1 MGVVERKEREK
12 EARRNQILDAAE
24 SIFQAKGL
32 SQATMDDIAK
42 EAELAKGTI
51 YLYYKNK
58 DELQVGLV
66 MRSFDLMNAA
76 FNQAFE
82 RAPLAIQKITEV
94 GKSYWE
100 FAASRPFNFGMM
112 CNMDFPQRALISD
125 ELFAELDEKSSWLW
139 KFLVAMI
146 DEAKNEGTI
155 KHDVDSFSLS
165 MLMWMNSMS
174 ILRLYQRLKLA
185 PGNIVAAKNEFNMAN
200 LDFPKL
206 YDFTLTSALTH
217 AVTPEGAKY
226 ITPLRF
232 PTMAELGVVA
242 DLRQHQGGNSSSLL
256 TNQLLS
262 EEQPV

>member
-1 MGVVERKEREK
+1 MGIIERKEREK

-24 SIFQAKGL
+24 RIFETKGT

-58 DELQVGLV
+58 DELQVGLI
-66 MRSFDLMNAA
+66 MRSFDLMNEEFTA
-76 FNQAFE
+76 AFE
-82 RAPLAIQKITEV
+82 RAPLAIQKINEV
-94 GKSYWE
+94 GKAYWH

-125 ELFAELDEKSSWLW
+125 ELFAELDQKSSWLW
-139 KFLVAMI
+139 KFLISMI
-146 DEAKNEGTI
+146 EEAKIEGTV

-165 MLMWMNSMS
+165 MLLWVNSMS
-174 ILRLYQRLKLA
+174 ILRLYQRFHLTK
-185 PGNIVAAKNEFNMAN
+185 GTVIAAKNEFNMSN

-226 ITPLRF
+226 IAPLRF
-232 PTMAELGVVA
+232 PSMAELGVIA
-242 DLRQHQGGNSSSLL
+242 NLRDHQESGSTL

-262 EEQPV
+262 EEKIV

>member
-1 MGVVERKEREK
+1 MGVLERKEREK
-12 EARRNQILDAAE
+12 EARRSQILDAAE
-24 SIFQAKGL
+24 IIFEAKGL

-58 DELQVGLV
+58 DELQVGLI
-66 MRSFDLMNAA
+66 MRSFDMMNAS
-76 FNQAFE
+76 FTDAFE

-94 GKSYWE
+94 GKSYWD

-125 ELFAELDEKSSWLW
+125 ELFAELDQKSSWLW

-146 DEAKNEGTI
+146 DEAKHEGTI

-165 MLMWMNSMS
+165 MLLWINSMS
-174 ILRLYQRLKLA
+174 ILRLYQRLKLT

-206 YDFTLTSALTH
+206 YDFALTSALTH
-217 AVTPEGAKY
+217 VVTSEGAKY
-226 ITPLRF
+226 IAQLRF
-232 PTMAELGVVA
+232 PSMSELGVIA
-242 DLRQHQGGNSSSLL
+242 DLRQHQGTAPSLL

-262 EEQPV
+262 EETII

>member
-1 MGVVERKEREK
+1 MGIIERKEREK

-24 SIFQAKGL
+24 RIFEAKGT

-58 DELQVGLV
+58 DELQVGLI
-66 MRSFDLMNAA
+66 MRSFDLMNEEFSAA
-76 FNQAFE
+76 FD

-94 GKSYWE
+94 GKAYWH

-112 CNMDFPQRALISD
+112 CNMDFPQRSLISD
-125 ELFAELDEKSSWLW
+125 ELFVELDQKSSWLW
-139 KFLVAMI
+139 KFLISMI
-146 DEAKNEGTI
+146 EEAKNEGTI
-155 KHDVDSFSLS
+155 KRDVDSFSLS
-165 MLMWMNSMS
+165 MLLWVISMS
-174 ILRLYQRLKLA
+174 ILRLYQRMRLT
-185 PGNIVAAKNEFNMAN
+185 PGTVITAKNEFNMGN

-206 YDFTLTSALTH
+206 YDFALTSALTH

-232 PTMAELGVVA
+232 PSMAELGVIA
-242 DLRQHQGGNSSSLL
+242 NISDHGASASSTL

-262 EEQPV
+262 EEKIV